1 MRRPR
6 RLRTIELSAPNLAP
20 EQLQDISSS
29 LLKDLAVELGLNAR
43 FTTEAGK
50 LGDKGDPITIGA
62 IIVSLAKS
70 GAILGVIRLL
80 QTYIRRVP
88 SLELTIARPDG
99 QKLKLRSNNFTEEQL
114 DKTLKSIQNLIDL

>member
-1 MRRPR
+1 MDE
-6 RLRTIELSAPNLAP
+6 TIQLSAPNLAP
-20 EQLQDISSS
+20 EQLQDVSSS
-29 LLKDLAVELGLNAR
+29 LLKDLVTELGLNAR

-50 LGDKGDPITIGA
+50 PGDKGDPITIGA

-88 SLELTIARPDG
+88 SLELTVARPDG
-99 QKLKLRSNNFTEEQL
+99 QKL
-114 DKTLKSIQNLIDL
+114 TLKSNNSRMSS

>member
-1 MRRPR
+1 MDG
-6 RLRTIELSAPNLAP
+6 TIQLTAPNLAP

-29 LLKDLAVELGLNAR
+29 LLKDLVVELGLNAR

-50 LGDKGDPITIGA
+50 LSDKGDPVTIGV

-70 GAILGVIRLL
+70 GAILGLIRLL

-88 SLELTIARPDG
+88 SLELTVARPDG
-99 QKLKLRSNNFTEEQL
+99 QKIKLRSSNFTDEQL
-114 DKTLKSIQNLIDL
+114 AKTLKSVQNLIAQ